1 MRRLLLLILLAGA
14 CAHSRPG
21 ASATPSASENAS
33 ATETDERRHGAKGAE
48 EPIPLPHVVV
58 DSSTG
63 NPLDEL
69 ELADRLRAA
78 RAIYVGEEH
87 PNPHH
92 HAVELEVLERAYAA
106 DPSLALG
113 LEMLPRTMQ
122 APLDNFVSGALDEDA
137 FLAAVDWKKTW
148 GYPWGFYRP
157 LLVFC
162 REHRLR
168 AWALNAPRSLAHAVA
183 QRGLDGLTP
192 DEKRALPE
200 LVPGPEA
207 HREFVREA
215 FGAHPHGKFSG
226 DQFERFYAAQL
237 VWDETMADGVASA
250 LAAPDAPRRMVVVAG
265 EGHVRRFAVPQ
276 RAARRGVAPFVT
288 ILPALDEDRADAL
301 KERAADLLWVLA
313 TH

>member
-1 MRRLLLLILLAGA
+1 MRAVLCSLVLVAG
-14 CAHSRPG
+14 CAHAPA
-21 ASATPSASENAS
+21 ASPSP
-33 ATETDERRHGAKGAE
+33 GAE
-48 EPIPLPHVVV
+48 EEAPRHGMKGAHEPIALPHRVV
-58 DSSTG
+58 DGDSG
-63 NPLDEL
+63 D
-69 ELADRLRAA
+69 ELADRNLDDKLRAA
-78 RAIYVGEEH
+78 KVIYVGEEH

-92 HAVELEVLERAYAA
+92 HAVELEVLSRAYAA
-106 DPSLALG
+106 DPSVALG

-148 GYPWGFYRP
+148 GYAWGFYRP
-157 LLVFC
+157 LLEFC

-183 QRGLDGLTP
+183 ERGLDGLTAY
-192 DEKRALPE
+192 EKRALPAE
-200 LVPGPEA
+200 IVSGPEA
-207 HREFVREA
+207 HRELVREA

-226 DQFERFYAAQL
+226 EQFERFYAAQL

-276 RAARRGVAPFVT
+276 RAARRGVMPFVT
-288 ILPALDEDRADAL
+288 ILATLDEDRDDAV